1 MAGEERGLAGRGSP
15 IVGSET
21 AACEEEA
28 VCSQCGRAAV
38 CGGRESGQCGTGSG
52 RRWSRVFRFHLL
64 NFVLLAPSSA
74 SWPNSGS
81 RRVLCQRGGPGERE
95 RLAEEVIVGRGFLSE
110 VTWGGCRSYSPLIS
124 LMSAHS
130 HLAGAPY
137 AVCRQQ
143 RRRMPPPP
151 TCRLARPPSALGFT
165 PAPTLVD
172 KGGIQGSV
180 QARQGAI
187 LLSVP

>member
-1 MAGEERGLAGRGSP
+1 MGRRQLPVRRQCAVWLCSLPSAAGR
-15 IVGSET
+15 
-21 AACEEEA
+21 
-28 VCSQCGRAAV
+28 R
-38 CGGRESGQCGTGSG
+38 GQCGTGSG
-52 RRWSRVFRFHLL
+52 RSWSWGSPPDLL
-64 NFVLLAPSSA
+64 LGKVGGPVLHLAPLPQPLGGVGA
-74 SWPNSGS
+74 SIYVEG
-81 RRVLCQRGGPGERE
+81 RVGEAGN
-95 RLAEEVIVGRGFLSE
+95 LAEEVRVRMCRVQSE